1 MRLVCRTSCRAEKS
15 AGDRA
20 KRFGG
25 IDSNGFDSKNNFTHF
40 AGAAVE
46 FAWLVSEKTKVASL
60 LALALVLAG
69 PDKTRLLTY
78 LVCV

>member
-46 FAWLVSEKTKVASL
+46 FAWLVSENQGHV
-60 LALALVLAG
+60 VVGAG
-69 PDKTRLLTY
+69 VGVGWT
-78 LVCV
+78 